1 VFEDF
6 GNLEDNDETGYG
18 IRQWQPLF
26 PVQFTNGNSSDD
38 SITSPLESRNLRISD
53 DEGL

>member
-1 VFEDF
+1 MLEDL
-6 GNLEDNDETGYG
+6 GNPEDNDETGYG
-18 IRQWQPLF
+18 IQQWQLLF

-38 SITSPLESRNLRISD
+38 SITSPLESPNLRISD